1 MKFSIWPIV
10 AMYAEVCDYFW
21 KFLTILGAIFTD
33 KMRRQVFDLTKSI
46 QKSYRD
52 IIAIDLLHEA
62 KVKEQ
67 REQVSRFFYHLFWYN
82 SAAIYPRMLHF
93 FQLWFGF
100 MVVAIWFYN
109 PLRKYNFNCSTYLEV
124 LWADSSVYINKTFC
138 CFKCILL
145 LIICKI
151 TWLELALRRQLR
163 LTSLGFY

>member
-1 MKFSIWPIV
+1 MKFNIWPIV

-21 KFLTILGAIFTD
+21 KFLTILGAIFAD

-82 SAAIYPRMLHF
+82 SAAIYSRMLHF
-93 FQLWFGF
+93 FNYGLVLWSWLFGF
-100 MVVAIWFYN
+100 IIRYESIILIAQHIWKCYGQIHQFILITRFVV
-109 PLRKYNFNCSTYLEV
+109 
-124 LWADSSVYINKTFC
+124 SSVF
-138 CFKCILL
+138 FFWLFARLL
-145 LIICKI
+145 D
-151 TWLELALRRQLR
+151 
-163 LTSLGFY
+163 